1 MLFWFIFEADLQ
13 TKTIPMKKIILLLL
27 LISFSAHS
35 QTNRFTGTWSTEN
48 CKDCSKEYV
57 LTLNIAQSN
66 SKIFGTAEIT
76 SANEKFVTGVMEVT
90 GYVYVLGE
98 KAQINM
104 KSKNASVSAVLYA
117 NEGVIQ
123 FTKRGG
129 SDLVPKETILTKLYD

>member
-1 MLFWFIFEADLQ
+1 
-13 TKTIPMKKIILLLL
+13 MKKAILLL
-27 LISFSAHS
+27 LISISTYA

-57 LTLNIAQSN
+57 LKLNMAQSN

-76 SANEKFVTGVMEVT
+76 SNNEKFVTGVMEIT
-90 GYVYVLGE
+90 GYVYALGE
-98 KAQINM
+98 KAQINI
-104 KSKNASVSAVLYA
+104 KSANGAVSAVLYA
-117 NEGVIQ
+117 KEGVLQ